1 MDVWERTRVTTVCVT
16 HDVDEAILLADRVVM
31 MSNGPQA
38 RVGNIMDVNLERPRT
53 RQDLL
58 DHPDYYHYRE
68 ELLDFLEAYEG
79 GANPDPNT
87 LNAIRRKRELRITAQ
102 RCGTQDTSQQ
112 SITAEIHY
120 NQHNRSR

>member
-38 RVGNIMDVNLERPRT
+38 RVGNIMDVKLERPRT
-53 RQDLL
+53 RQNLL
-58 DHPDYYHYRE
+58 DHVDYYHYRE

-79 GANPDPNT
+79 GANPEPEV
-87 LNAIRRKRELRITAQ
+87 LEAIRLKRESRSAQ
-102 RCGTQDTSQQ
+102 SSNTEPAALEES
-112 SITAEIHY
+112 AV
-120 NQHNRSR
+120 